1 MPDDNFYQK
10 VTPRTEILETLINDL
25 IMVEPAMLY
34 ASEISQSVERMNRGA
49 VQGLIARMALTLGGY
64 TLMPDY
70 TNPASPGEI
79 RRMKEDNYLDYYE
92 IANTYC
98 RKLRDS
104 GKHTLANTDFLQ
116 VFK

>member
-1 MPDDNFYQK
+1 
-10 VTPRTEILETLINDL
+10 
-25 IMVEPAMLY
+25 MLY

-116 VFK
+116 VLLRTNVRKYIHQTKICYLKFLMRQLIAVV

>member
-49 VQGLIARMALTLGGY
+49 VKG
-64 TLMPDY
+64 
-70 TNPASPGEI
+70 
-79 RRMKEDNYLDYYE
+79 
-92 IANTYC
+92 
-98 RKLRDS
+98 
-104 GKHTLANTDFLQ
+104 
-116 VFK
+116 